1 MRRGLEIVAQD
12 LHKAYEG
19 GLVFALRGVDLK
31 VERGERVAVIGPT
44 GCGKSTLLALLA
56 LLDRPDRGEIL
67 IDDLPASSLHHPEEW
82 RNREVGIVFQFH
94 YLLPH
99 LTVEE
104 NVALPV
110 LDGRDKGFA
119 RARELVDRLGL
130 GSRARTL
137 ASVLSGGERQ
147 LAALARALVN
157 DPAFVLADEPT
168 GSVDSAT
175 GGRILDELLGWADR
189 CGGTL
194 VVVTHD
200 PSVAGRM
207 DRTMQMR
214 DGRVVDGGK
223 PAS

>member
-1 MRRGLEIVAQD
+1 
-12 LHKAYEG
+12 
-19 GLVFALRGVDLK
+19 
-31 VERGERVAVIGPT
+31 
-44 GCGKSTLLALLA
+44 
-56 LLDRPDRGEIL
+56 
-67 IDDLPASSLHHPEEW
+67 
-82 RNREVGIVFQFH
+82 VFQFH

-110 LDGRDKGFA
+110 LDGRDKASA

-137 ASVLSGGERQ
+137 ASGLSGGERQ

-189 CGGTL
+189 RGGTL
-194 VVVTHD
+194 VIVTHD
-200 PSVAGRM
+200 PAVAGRM
-207 DRTMQMR
+207 DRTVQMR
-214 DGRVVDGGK
+214 DGRVVDGGR
-223 PAS
+223 PVS